1 MSKTIKLSPGIQP
14 NKQALTDRHN
24 HWIKMYTEKF
34 PEEVAVIKRL
44 ENKFGDYL
52 CLPIDI
58 PKIEVSKEFVDFYFE
73 NAKYA
78 YKLRADAAG
87 LIPVNQTADYSNK
100 STFLTMNS
108 FSTTPDCIW
117 TRNFHPDLFTTH
129 KNILDQI
136 NEYFPIKSPLTH
148 FSIWSSTANVDWHRD
163 EASFLNLPTQFRV
176 MLHNPS
182 NSDDTTLRL
191 NTHAPGE
198 KNDNYFKIRT
208 PIETNTMAWNNLR
221 VFHGS
226 KFKGFNKILFI
237 PTRMSIDWKKYEEVI
252 ERSILKYKSL
262 AFIDDYRTEN
272 YINE

>member
-1 MSKTIKLSPGIQP
+1 MLNKIKVSPGILYS
-14 NKQALTDRHN
+14 KQTLTDKHN
-24 HWIKMYTEKF
+24 HWIQMYTERF
-34 PEEVAVIKRL
+34 PEEVAVIEYL

-58 PKIEVSKEFVDFYFE
+58 PKIEVSKQFVDFYFE
-73 NAKYA
+73 NAKYS
-78 YKLRADAAG
+78 YKLRPDAAG
-87 LIPVNQTADYSNK
+87 SIPANQTADHSNK
-100 STFLTMNS
+100 SSFVTMNS
-108 FSTTPDCIW
+108 LPTDGNSIW
-117 TRNFHPDLFTTH
+117 TKNFHPDLFTTH
-129 KNILDQI
+129 RNILDQI

-148 FSIWSSTANVDWHRD
+148 FSIWSSTEHVYWHRD

-182 NSDDTTLRL
+182 DSDDTTLRL
-191 NTHAPGE
+191 TTNAPEE

-221 VFHGS
+221 LFHGS

-237 PTRMSIDWKKYEEVI
+237 PTMMSIDWKKYEEI
-252 ERSILKYKSL
+252 LERSILKYKSV
-262 AFIDDYRTEN
+262 AFIDNYRTEN